1 MPSPTVD
8 AILFAIRDAGLGEPG
23 PVRIDAA
30 SREPWEPGAPRRR
43 RAPLIRFAMVACAVL
58 AVVATTYAVPPTRA
72 GMGDLYG
79 TFSDWVAGDEHAAP
93 GTAVAPG
100 EQAPRW
106 IGVDPG
112 EQRLLAEVAGQR
124 MYASRHGDVLS
135 IGIPGYGTAATIA
148 DWRQQLSGRKLY
160 PVGPGL
166 WLAGSDHHRRAL
178 FGLAAPGIVRVD
190 YQYADRS
197 TPVQGRRVRGAW
209 AIVIES
215 DRRPHALVGY
225 DAAGRTVARIDL
237 SHMNYRYCPW
247 RGCQPWRS

>member
-8 AILFAIRDAGLGEPG
+8 AILFAIRDAGLGEPDLSR
-23 PVRIDAA
+23 VDAA
-30 SREPWEPGAPRRR
+30 SRARWEPGVPRRR
-43 RAPLIRFAMVACAVL
+43 RAPLVRFAIAACALL
-58 AVVATTYAVPPTRA
+58 ALAATTYAVPPTRA
-72 GMGDLYG
+72 AVGDLYG
-79 TFSDWVAGDEHAAP
+79 TLSDWVAGDEHAAP

-112 EQRLLAEVAGQR
+112 EQRLLADVAGQR

-148 DWRQQLSGRKLY
+148 DWRKDLAGRKLF
-160 PVGPGL
+160 PVGPGR
-166 WLAGSDHHRRAL
+166 WLAGSDHRRRAL

-190 YQYADRS
+190 YQYADGSAPVRS
-197 TPVQGRRVRGAW
+197 GRVRGAW
-209 AIVIES
+209 AIVVDS

-225 DAAGRTVARIDL
+225 DAAGSTVARIDL
-237 SHMNYRYCPW
+237 SHMDYRYCPW
-247 RGCQPWRS
+247 LGCGPWR

>member
-1 MPSPTVD
+1 MPSPTID
-8 AILFAIRDAGLGEPG
+8 ALLVAIRDAGLGEPDLAR
-23 PVRIDAA
+23 VDAA
-30 SREPWEPGAPRRR
+30 SRAGWQPGVPCRR
-43 RAPLIRFAMVACAVL
+43 RAPLMRFAIAAGAVL
-58 AVVATTYAVPPTRA
+58 ALAATTYAVPPTRA
-72 GMGDLYG
+72 GVDDLYG

-135 IGIPGYGTAATIA
+135 IGIPGYGTAATMS
-148 DWRQQLSGRKLY
+148 DWRKYLSGRRLL
-160 PVGPGL
+160 PIGPGR
-166 WLAGSDHHRRAL
+166 WLAGGDHRRRAL
-178 FGLAAPGIVRVD
+178 FGLAAPGILRVA
-190 YQYADRS
+190 YQYADGSAPVRS
-197 TPVQGRRVRGAW
+197 GRIRGAW

-215 DRRPHALVGY
+215 DRRPRALVAY
-225 DAAGRTVARIDL
+225 DAAGRAVARIDL

-247 RGCQPWRS
+247 RGCQPWR